1 MTMEN
6 RYTNGEYCKRHPG
19 WHLEDSA
26 WKARH
31 IHKMIE
37 RNRIAG
43 TRIADVGCGAG
54 GVLSELSRL
63 MEPGVMFYGYDI
75 SRQAVDLAVKR
86 ENANICFKT
95 EDLFS
100 PDHANYFDLLLII
113 DVVEHI
119 PDHIDFLKKCRTKA
133 DYKIFHI
140 PIDLS
145 VSSVLGDSFVE
156 GFRNLGHVHNFS
168 FQSAMAC
175 LNDAGHV
182 VVDCFYTD
190 VGTYYR
196 EQSPSLKNVM
206 ANMPRK
212 ILARFSVAFA
222 AKLLGR
228 YSIMVLTR

>member
-1 MTMEN
+1 MEN
-6 RYTNGEYCKRHPG
+6 RYTNGEYLKHHPG

-31 IHKMIE
+31 IHNMIE
-37 RNRIAG
+37 RSKITGNRIA
-43 TRIADVGCGAG
+43 DLGCGAG

-63 MEPGVMFYGYDI
+63 MEPGIMYYGYDI
-75 SRQAVDLAVKR
+75 SRQAIELAGKQANV
-86 ENANICFKT
+86 NICFKT
-95 EDLFS
+95 EDLLS
-100 PDHANYFDLLLII
+100 VNNNDYFDILLII

-119 PDHIDFLKKCRTKA
+119 PDHIGFLKKCRTKA
-133 DYKIFHI
+133 EHKIFHI

-145 VSSVLGDSFVE
+145 VSSVLRDSFVE
-156 GFRNLGHVHNFS
+156 GRRNLGHVHYFS

-175 LNDAGHV
+175 LNDTGHV
-182 VVDCFYTD
+182 IVDYFYTD

-196 EQSPSLKNVM
+196 DQSPNLKNIVM
-206 ANMPRK
+206 NLPRK
-212 ILARFSVAFA
+212 ILAFFSVALA